1 MHFRTRFLN
10 LVLIFG
16 VLFGALGAMTQE
28 VSAATTELFISE
40 YIEGSSFNKAVEIF
54 NGTGASVDLSQ
65 YSIECYSNGATSP
78 TASTALSGTLS
89 DGDVFVI
96 AHASADQAIL
106 DVADM
111 TSSVINFNGDDAFAL
126 RKGTAYVDVIGQ
138 IGYRPSSG
146 YWGSGEATTK
156 DDTLVRKSEIC
167 VGDTDGSNE
176 FDPVYEWE
184 GYDQN
189 TFDNLGAHTC
199 DCCEVLTDPV
209 INEFSANTV
218 SDPDFEYL
226 EFYGEPETDYSAY
239 TILEIEGEGP
249 NWGTIDGVFPIGT
262 TDVNG
267 FYLLNLTN
275 GDLENGSKTYLL
287 VSNFIG
293 GVGHIIDVDNDGV
306 IDFAPWDEIV
316 DAVAVLDGYDG
327 TDLTYGTPVLEPNY
341 DGLSFAPGGASRIPD
356 GYDTDTTSDWVR
368 NDFDLAGIDGY
379 DGTIAAGEAYNT
391 PGEPNVKYEPPP
403 EACGDAYTS
412 IYDIQGDGIFSP
424 LTGNEI
430 ATEGIVVGDYQ
441 VGGKNGFFIQ
451 DATGD
456 GNPLTSDGVWVH
468 ASSAPDVMVGDH
480 VRVRGTV
487 AEYYDLTEIGSVSQ
501 VWICATEQTLPTAA
515 VLTLPMGSSNA
526 FENVEGMRVFF
537 NQDLVISE
545 YYNFDYYGEVVLT
558 SRRHVTPTALYEPG
572 SAEYFAAVDEYA
584 LDEITLD
591 DGRNTYNS
599 DPALHPNGAI
609 FNMENLFRGAGW
621 VTGLYGVLDY
631 TYGAYKIQPTQGSV
645 YYDANPR
652 RVSPLVIPADLTIAS
667 LNVLNY
673 FVTIDDSGW
682 ICGPS
687 EDMECRGADTAE
699 ELTRQRDKI
708 ISALAGMDADVVG
721 LIEIE
726 NDRASQAPDYA
737 VANLVDSLNAV
748 VGAGTYSYIP
758 TGAIGTDA
766 IKVAI
771 IYKNAA
777 VSPFGNVAILD
788 SSVNSEFNDDY
799 NRPAL
804 AVTFQ
809 DKLSR
814 QIFTVVVN
822 HLKSKGSDCD
832 ALGDPDLGDGAGNC
846 NLTRSSAAAA
856 EIAWLETDPTNTGAI
871 DIVLIGD
878 FNSYDKEDPIDIIK
892 AGADGI
898 EDTDDDYFDMVYEK
912 RGDDAYGYVYDAQVG
927 YLDYALVN
935 SHMSTYIK
943 DVNFWHINADEPDII
958 DYDMTYKADAQDLLY
973 APDAYR
979 SSDHDPVVITL
990 SFPPLINYLLPIFFH

>member
-1 MHFRTRFLN
+1 MHIRTRFFN

-16 VLFGALGAMTQE
+16 MVFGALGIVTQE
-28 VSAATTELFISE
+28 ASAVTTDLFISE
-40 YIEGSSFNKAVEIF
+40 YIEGSSFNKAIEIY
-54 NGTGASVDLSQ
+54 NGTGAPVDLSQ
-65 YSIECYSNGATSP
+65 YSLILYSNGSSTP
-78 TASTALSGTLS
+78 TYTLPLSGILAN
-89 DGDVFVI
+89 GFVFVV
-96 AHASADQAIL
+96 AHGSASQTIL
-106 DVADM
+106 DITDLV
-111 TSSVINFNGDDAFAL
+111 SSNLANFNGDDAVAL
-126 RKGTAYVDVIGQ
+126 MKGTEVIDVFGQ
-138 IGYRPSSG
+138 IGTDPGAS
-146 YWGSGEATTK
+146 WGVEPITTVNH
-156 DDTLVRKSEIC
+156 TLVRKST
-167 VGDTDGSNE
+167 VGTGDIDGSDA
-176 FDPVYEWE
+176 FDPSVEWD
-184 GYDQN
+184 GYATD
-189 TFDNLGAHTC
+189 TFDYLGSHVC
-199 DCCEVLTDPV
+199 DLFVVSPV
-209 INEFSANTV
+209 INEFVADDSGTDDV
-218 SDPDFEYL
+218 EYV
-226 EFYGEPETDYSAY
+226 EMYGEPDTDYSAL
-239 TILEIEGEGP
+239 TILEIESEGS
-249 NWGTIDGVFPIGT
+249 NWGTIDSVFPMGT
-262 TDVNG
+262 TDANG
-267 FYLLNLTN
+267 IYVLNLTPGN
-275 GDLENGSKTYLL
+275 IENGSKTLLL
-287 VSNFIG
+287 VSNF
-293 GVGHIIDVDNDGV
+293 VGAETEDIDTNDDGV
-306 IDFAPWDEIV
+306 IDYAPWDEIV
-316 DAVAVLDGYDG
+316 DAVAILDGYSEE
-327 TDLTYGTPVLEPNY
+327 DLTYGVPVLEPYY
-341 DGLSFAPGGASRIPD
+341 DGLAYAPGGASRIPD

-368 NDFDLAGIDGY
+368 NDYDLAGIEGY

-403 EACGDAYTS
+403 EACGDAYTP
-412 IYDIQGDGIFSP
+412 IYDIQGNGASSP

-456 GNPLTSDGVWVH
+456 GDPMTSDGVWVY

-515 VLTLPMGSSNA
+515 VLTLPMASADA
-526 FENVEGMRVFF
+526 FEPYEGMRVFF
-537 NQDLVISE
+537 DQDLIISE

-558 SRRHVTPTALYEPG
+558 STRHVTPTALYEPG
-572 SAEYFAAVDEYA
+572 SVEYYAAVDTYE

-609 FNMENLFRGAGW
+609 FNMDNLFRGGGW

-652 RVSPLVIPADLTIAS
+652 LISPIVYPADLTIAS

-673 FVTIDDSGW
+673 FTTIDDGVND

-687 EDMECRGADTAE
+687 EDMECRGADTTE

-708 ISALAGMDADVVG
+708 IAALAGMDADVFG

-726 NDRASQAPDYA
+726 NDRASQVPDYA
-737 VANLVDSLNAV
+737 VADLVNGLNAV

-766 IKVAI
+766 IKVAM
-771 IYKNAA
+771 IYKTATVTPIGDVA
-777 VSPFGNVAILD
+777 VLD
-788 SSVNSEFNDDY
+788 SSVDPNFNDDY

-804 AVTFQ
+804 AVTFK
-809 DKLSR
+809 DNLSR
-814 QIFTVVVN
+814 QRFTVVVN
-822 HLKSKGSDCD
+822 HLKSKGSACD
-832 ALGDPDLGDGAGNC
+832 GDPDLYDGAGNC

-856 EIAWLETDPTNTGAI
+856 EIAWLETDPTNTGSKN
-871 DIVLIGD
+871 IVLIGD

-898 EDTDDDYFDMVYEK
+898 VDTRDDYLDMIYEIQ
-912 RGDDAYGYVYDAQVG
+912 GDDAYGYVYDAQVG

-935 SHMSTYIK
+935 AHMAKFIY

-973 APDAYR
+973 SPDAYR
-979 SSDHDPVVITL
+979 SSDHDPVIITL
-990 SFPPLINYLLPIFFH
+990 SFPPMMDNWFPVIFH